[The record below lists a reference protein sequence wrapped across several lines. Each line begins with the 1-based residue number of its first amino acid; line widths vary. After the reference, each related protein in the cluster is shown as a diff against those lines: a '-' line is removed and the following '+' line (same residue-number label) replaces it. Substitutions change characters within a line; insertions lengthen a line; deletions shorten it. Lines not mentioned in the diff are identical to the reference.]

1 MKKYIV
7 PTIKI
12 EKIELTEM
20 IAASPNYNTNNP
32 NGSLYPSNGTG
43 TKPDNGSTGNVKRYD
58 AWESWEE

>member
-20 IAASPNYNTNNP
+20 IAASPNYNTN
-32 NGSLYPSNGTG
+32 GGHYPSNGTG
-43 TKPDNGSTGNVKRYD
+43 TPPEQGSTGNVKRYD